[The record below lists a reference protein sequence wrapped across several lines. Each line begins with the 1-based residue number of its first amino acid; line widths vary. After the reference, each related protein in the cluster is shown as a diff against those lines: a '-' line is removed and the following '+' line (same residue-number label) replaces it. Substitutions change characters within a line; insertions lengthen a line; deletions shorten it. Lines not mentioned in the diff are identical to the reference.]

1 MGGPDARPALLAPGA
16 ETCSAEGHLP
26 YSRPASGL
34 SVNGGKPSVA
44 EKRLP
49 GGQCHC
55 ASLSLQERGRG
66 ISSCRDLTWLSSA
79 AGASRSQA
87 AGSRAKPPTSSH
99 PAARTSRG
107 AGASASCLF
116 VTEQV
121 NPVSCI
127 FMPSPSSP
135 GSCERDCQAGPA
147 LSVRGRVCVPLTG
160 SVGSIFSPG
169 KELPMTRTC
178 SARAITCAF

>member
-1 MGGPDARPALLAPGA
+1 MRSETHTPSHPPAAGACSTPGILCLQRMTAVGGPDARPALLAPGA

-49 GGQCHC
+49 GGQCRC
-55 ASLSLQERGRG
+55 ASCSLQERGRR
-66 ISSCRDLTWLSSA
+66 ISSRRDRTRLSSA
-79 AGASRSQA
+79 AVASRSQA
-87 AGSRAKPPTSSH
+87 AGSRAKPPAPSH

-116 VTEQV
+116 VTEQI
-121 NPVSCI
+121 N
-127 FMPSPSSP
+127 
-135 GSCERDCQAGPA
+135 
-147 LSVRGRVCVPLTG
+147 RV
-160 SVGSIFSPG
+160 
-169 KELPMTRTC
+169 
-178 SARAITCAF
+178 